1 MKLRTTLKI
10 ATVTS
15 VILLCVG
22 IAFSLYFKMST
33 TERAEDFDLYTL
45 VPADSKVIVDTDNMV
60 GLMQSINEMSCS
72 KDNHFLYFS
81 RFFVYLKDHINTLLE
96 DTPHGLSKQMNKML
110 ISFHDP
116 ENDRNQVFYCRFGVG
131 DYEFMEEFIKK
142 YFASSFPSHFFDY
155 RGEEIRIYPMPD
167 DTFLSCYATTEFLV
181 LSYQKRLVEH
191 VIDTYLDKKSIL
203 SDKNFQ
209 RVYADQ
215 KLSAPARIYT
225 PMLSVKMGKDS
236 DGLRFQTDI
245 GNWTEFIVNL
255 NEDIIY
261 LSGINSDTDSCST
274 FAGTVRT
281 QNPMEGFSGAILPQ
295 STFLFFKT
303 SISHPERM
311 AAYTAKHDYAKA
323 TYSNAIIENDK
334 AVFDFLRDY
343 TGHEITTC
351 MFNREDTLL
360 NFPHAVMTIPIKNR
374 AGFKHALTLLCGY
387 ASPHEGVKLPCYA
400 LPQNTIFAKLTGI
413 TDSSLHTYAFIY
425 KDRLLISPH
434 PADLQ
439 AYMESVENGKA
450 VLEGTPDY
458 EVITSK
464 LLHTYN
470 FMMVADMKQVLDQ
483 PESYVRFIPNLFFR
497 YSKFFRHFV
506 ITSQFTYADDQ
517 VYPTLV
523 LFYKGEESSQEN
535 PNEENPR

>member
-1 MKLRTTLKI
+1 MKLRTILKI
-10 ATVTS
+10 ATATS

-22 IAFSLYFKMST
+22 IAISLYLKMSIN
-33 TERAEDFDLYTL
+33 ERAEDFDLYTL
-45 VPADSKVIVDTDNMV
+45 VPADSKLIVDTDNMV
-60 GLMQSINEMSCS
+60 GLMQSINDVSFS

-116 ENDRNQVFYCRFGVG
+116 ENDRNQVFYCRFGAG
-131 DYEFMEEFIKK
+131 DYEFMEQFIRK

-181 LSYQKRLVEH
+181 LSYQKRLVEQ
-191 VIDTYLDKKSIL
+191 VIDTYLDEKSIL
-203 SDKNFQ
+203 TDKSFQ
-209 RVYADQ
+209 RVFTDQ

-236 DGLRFQTDI
+236 DALSFRADI
-245 GNWTEFIVNL
+245 GNWTEFIINL
-255 NEDIIY
+255 NDDVIY

-274 FAGTVRT
+274 FAGMLRK
-281 QNPMEGFSGAILPQ
+281 QNPMEGFSGNILPQ

-303 SISHPERM
+303 SISNPDGV
-311 AAYTAKHDYAKA
+311 AAFTAKHAYAQA

-334 AVFDFLRDY
+334 AVFDFIKDY
-343 TGHEITTC
+343 TGYEIITC
-351 MFNREDTLL
+351 MFHPEDTLS
-360 NFPHAVMTIPIKNR
+360 NFPHAVMSIPVKNR
-374 AGFKHALTLLCGY
+374 AGFKHALTLLCG
-387 ASPHEGVKLPCYA
+387 SPVRHEGVKLPCYA
-400 LPQNTIFAKLTGI
+400 LPQNTVFAKLTGI
-413 TDSSLHTYAFIY
+413 TDSSLHTYAYIY
-425 KDRLLISPH
+425 KDRLLVSPH

-439 AYMESVENGKA
+439 AYMQSIEKGTA

-458 EVITSK
+458 DVITSK

-470 FMMVADMKQVLDQ
+470 FMMVADMKQVSEQ

-497 YSKFFRHFV
+497 YSKFFHHFI
-506 ITSQFTYADDQ
+506 ITAQFTYAEDQ

-523 LFYKGEESSQEN
+523 LFYKGDEGNQEH
-535 PNEENPR
+535 PNEGIAQ